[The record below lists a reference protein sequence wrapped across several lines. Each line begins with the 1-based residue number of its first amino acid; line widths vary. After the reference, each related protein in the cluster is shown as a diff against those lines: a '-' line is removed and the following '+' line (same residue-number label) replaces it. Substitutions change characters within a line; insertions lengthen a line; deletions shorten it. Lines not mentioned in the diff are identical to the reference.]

1 MKPQHIGRLKV
12 FHSIN
17 TSQLEGHGG
26 HPHGNNHTANDIFE
40 DVFIRRFIMGVFYSQ
55 YIPDMGI
62 GIIRRLN
69 EIEVNDLVHFCTSFK
84 QYWSTLHIGQ
94 HFITKF

>member
-40 DVFIRRFIMGVFYSQ
+40 DVFIRRFIMGVFYAQ

-69 EIEVNDLVHFCTSFK
+69 EIEVKPRFMMHNDQNSDYFDGNC
-84 QYWSTLHIGQ
+84 
-94 HFITKF
+94 